1 MRIRLLMLAALVVII
16 LWFRHDNQNLSR
28 SLAKTNQIAREQKSA
43 INALNHQLNVA
54 RQLVRENENAQVRLR
69 DELAVAG
76 ETLTRRE
83 VAIGKLINENETLR
97 RWYTAQLPDAVR
109 RLHVRAAC
117 ASAAHC
123 LPRLPEGEPLPDAGK
138 RARH

>member
-1 MRIRLLMLAALVVII
+1 MRTLLLMLAALVAMT
-16 LWFRHDNQNLSR
+16 LWYRHDNQNLSR
-28 SLAKTNQIAREQKSA
+28 SLTKTNQIVREQKSA
-43 INALNHQLNVA
+43 INTLNQQLNVSQRLA
-54 RQLVRENENAQVRLR
+54 RENENAQVRLR
-69 DELAVAG
+69 DELAAAG
-76 ETLTRRE
+76 ETLARRE
-83 VAIGKLINENETLR
+83 VAIGKLINENEELR

-117 ASAAHC
+117 ASAAQC

>member
-1 MRIRLLMLAALVVII
+1 MRTLLLMLAALVAMT
-16 LWFRHDNQNLSR
+16 LWYRHDNQNLSR
-28 SLAKTNQIAREQKSA
+28 SLTKTNQIVREQKSA
-43 INALNHQLNVA
+43 INTLNQQLNA
-54 RQLVRENENAQVRLR
+54 SQRLARENENAQVRLR
-69 DELAVAG
+69 DELAAAG
-76 ETLTRRE
+76 ETLARRE
-83 VAIGKLINENETLR
+83 VAIGKLINENEELR